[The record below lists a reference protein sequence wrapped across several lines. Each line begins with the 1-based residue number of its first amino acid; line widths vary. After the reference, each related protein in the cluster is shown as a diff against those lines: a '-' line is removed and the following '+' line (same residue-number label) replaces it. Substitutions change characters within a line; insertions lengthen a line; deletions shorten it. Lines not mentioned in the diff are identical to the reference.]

1 MLKAWHEDAG
11 IRSQEITVPE
21 IGEARV
27 PFEFTKK
34 QP

>member
-11 IRSQEITVPE
+11 IRSQEITVLE